1 MLWQGESIRKV
12 TGGRRRAQGKRR
24 FEIGLAPADTHIGEE
39 RTKIVR
45 ITGGNTK
52 VRSMR
57 AQFANVTRLSNGET
71 KKVKIENVEENGA
84 NPNYV
89 RRNLL
94 TKGAIVRTEMGR
106 ARIMT
111 GPVRTASSTLCYS
124 NKLISVYSFFVSG
137 NGSGAKILHAGN
149 HQLFF

>member
-12 TGGRRRAQGKRR
+12 TGGRRRPAQGKRR

-39 RTKIVR
+39 RSKIVR
-45 ITGGNTK
+45 IMGGKTK
-52 VRSMR
+52 VRAMR
-57 AQFANVTRLSNGET
+57 AQYANVTNLSNGQT

-94 TKGAIVRTEMGR
+94 TKGAIVRTEIGR
-106 ARIMT
+106 ARIMSRP
-111 GPVRTASSTLCYS
+111 GQ
-124 NKLISVYSFFVSG
+124 
-137 NGSGAKILHAGN
+137 AGIIN
-149 HQLFF
+149 AVLLE